1 MKVCVLS
8 SGSKGN
14 CTYVETDEAKIL
26 IDLGT
31 SSLYVENAL
40 KDINV
45 DPEKIDIILLT
56 HTHTDH
62 TAGLKVFLKKY
73 STTLYLTEKMYEDI
87 KEDIKI
93 TDCSFIE
100 NSFSYKDAYIDYIKT
115 SHDVTDSNG
124 YIIESESASVVY
136 ITDTG
141 YINYKNEPKLK
152 NKNIYILESNHD
164 VEMLRNGKY
173 PYHLQQRILSDSG
186 HLSNEEC
193 AKYLSKY
200 IGKNTKTIFLAH
212 LSDENNSPEVAM
224 KTVVNILK
232 ENNKLIDD
240 IRIAYQKEKTELVE
254 V

>member
-100 NSFSYKDAYIDYIKT
+100 NSFSYKDVYIDYIKT

-124 YIIESESASVVY
+124 YIIESDSASVVY

-141 YINYKNEPKLK
+141 YINYKNETKLK

-200 IGKNTKTIFLAH
+200 IGENTKTIFLAH

>member
-40 KDINV
+40 KEINV
-45 DPEKIDIILLT
+45 DPNSIDIILLT

-73 STTLYLTEKMYEDI
+73 STTLYLTEKMYEDL

-93 TDCSFIE
+93 TDCCFIL
-100 NSFSYKDAYIDYIKT
+100 NSFSYKDTYIDYIKT

-124 YIIESESASVVY
+124 YIIESNTSSVVY

-141 YINYKNEPKLK
+141 YINYKNE
-152 NKNIYILESNHD
+152 
-164 VEMLRNGKY
+164 
-173 PYHLQQRILSDSG
+173 
-186 HLSNEEC
+186 
-193 AKYLSKY
+193 
-200 IGKNTKTIFLAH
+200 TK
-212 LSDENNSPEVAM
+212 
-224 KTVVNILK
+224 
-232 ENNKLIDD
+232 
-240 IRIAYQKEKTELVE
+240 
-254 V
+254 

>member
-40 KDINV
+40 KEINV
-45 DPEKIDIILLT
+45 DPNSIDIILLT
-56 HTHTDH
+56 HTHVDH

-93 TDCSFIE
+93 TDCCFIQ
-100 NSFSYKDAYIDYIKT
+100 NSFLYKDTYIDYIKT

-124 YIIESESASVVY
+124 YIIESNTSSVVY

-141 YINYKNEPKLK
+141 YINYKNETKLK

-200 IGKNTKTIFLAH
+200 IGENTKTIFLAH

>member
-100 NSFSYKDAYIDYIKT
+100 SSFSYKDAYIDYIKT

-124 YIIESESASVVY
+124 YIIESDSASVVY

-141 YINYKNEPKLK
+141 YINYKNEKKLK

-200 IGKNTKTIFLAH
+200 IGENTKTIFLAH

>member
-45 DPEKIDIILLT
+45 DPEEIDIILLT

-124 YIIESESASVVY
+124 YIIESDSASVVY

-141 YINYKNEPKLK
+141 YINYKNETKLK

-193 AKYLSKY
+193 AKYLSRY
-200 IGKNTKTIFLAH
+200 IGENTKTIFLAH